1 MKKVFV
7 VAMAVVAL
15 SLSVGA
21 CSKAQPDDFN
31 SPAKVYKGQ

>member
-15 SLSVGA
+15 SLAA
-21 CSKAQPDDFN
+21 CAKPQPDDFN
-31 SPAKVYKGQ
+31 SPAKVYKGS